1 MDDRILVAYA
11 TAAGSTGEVAE
22 AIGEALRDGGTAV
35 DVRWAKEVD
44 DVTGYRAV
52 VVGTGV
58 RAGRPY
64 QEAVSFVEG
73 HQQVLG
79 QVAVAYFAVCMTME
93 QDTEENRCE
102 AETFLNPVRE
112 AAPQV
117 EPVAVGLFGGAMD
130 YGKLPLPLRL
140 MMKAMK
146 RPEGDARDWEA
157 IGAWARELRPKLL
170 D

>member
-22 AIGEALRDGGTAV
+22 AIGEALREEGAAV
-35 DVRWAKEVD
+35 DVRRAKKMD
-44 DVTGYRAV
+44 DVSGYGAV

-64 QEAVSFVEG
+64 QEAVSFVEKN
-73 HQQVLG
+73 QQALG
-79 QVAVAYFAVCMTME
+79 GVRVAYFLVCMTMG
-93 QDTEENRCE
+93 QDTAENRNE
-102 AETFLNPVRE
+102 AETFLSPVLE

-117 EPVAVGLFGGAMD
+117 EPVAVGLFGGELD

-140 MMKAMK
+140 VMKAMK
-146 RPEGDARDWEA
+146 RPEGDVRDWEA
-157 IGAWARELRPKLL
+157 IGAWAREICPKLL
-170 D
+170 G

>member
-22 AIGEALRDGGTAV
+22 AIGEALRDGGAAV
-35 DVRWAKEVD
+35 DVRRAKEVG
-44 DVTGYRAV
+44 DVSGYAAV

-64 QEAVSFVEG
+64 QEALSFVEKN
-73 HQQVLG
+73 QQALG
-79 QVAVAYFAVCMTME
+79 GVPVAYFLVCMTME
-93 QDTEENRCE
+93 QDTEENRNE
-102 AETFLNPVRE
+102 AETFLTPVLE
-112 AAPQV
+112 AAPGI

-140 MMKAMK
+140 VMKAMK

-157 IGAWARELRPKLL
+157 IGAWASELRPKLL
-170 D
+170 G